1 MSVVVGP
8 FVLCL
13 SEVPEDENA
22 WPNPQT
28 SLQITGLVRI
38 PAVCLTKNIRLVA
51 LCNVAIV
58 VLAAIFSPSAR
69 IGLEM
74 VSGVA
79 AVISAIALQEFLK
92 RSAERSVSLSKMSSD
107 LEAARALLQLI
118 CDAVVELDESLRL
131 SHHSPELAAIL
142 LRDAS
147 PARRSLQ
154 GMRFRDFVATP
165 EEAAKAQK
173 ELLGVSSL
181 SAASAFHTRLVDAY
195 NSKFRTE
202 VFHVRYQQNGRTSH
216 LIGLR
221 DFTDQTSLAQRIDSN
236 GSALNVSSD
245 KVSVS
250 RPPPLLLQY
259 NVLLLVDLR
268 KRVVEASS
276 FSASG
281 LLGILDVR
289 FKHACTLP
297 GRIVA
302 PTYAQSMCKSFLQ
315 LACMHRPT

>member
-1 MSVVVGP
+1 M
-8 FVLCL
+8 
-13 SEVPEDENA
+13 
-22 WPNPQT
+22 
-28 SLQITGLVRI
+28 
-38 PAVCLTKNIRLVA
+38 
-51 LCNVAIV
+51 
-58 VLAAIFSPSAR
+58 
-69 IGLEM
+69 
-74 VSGVA
+74 
-79 AVISAIALQEFLK
+79 
-92 RSAERSVSLSKMSSD
+92 
-107 LEAARALLQLI
+107 
-118 CDAVVELDESLRL
+118 
-131 SHHSPELAAIL
+131 
-142 LRDAS
+142 
-147 PARRSLQ
+147 
-154 GMRFRDFVATP
+154 
-165 EEAAKAQK
+165 
-173 ELLGVSSL
+173 
-181 SAASAFHTRLVDAY
+181 
-195 NSKFRTE
+195 
-202 VFHVRYQQNGRTSH
+202 RYQQNGRTSH